1 MEKSTAVF
9 CLWESGICVYE
20 MEADKMKKEKRIV
33 SFLLT
38 FAMLISALAVQNIP
52 VQAATEIRFD
62 NVNQGSITLRAG
74 GVYTFKTNYKA
85 DKLDYRSSDKTI
97 VKSLG
102 NGKIKAV
109 KKGTAKVTVSLKE
122 DATVNA
128 TVTVH
133 VQSKPSSN
141 CTITLSRICES
152 LVEET
157 YNKKTKKSDYR
168 IYIDTE
174 HLGGAKKKV
183 AAQLSVSVKGLL
195 PNCTEEWVGGYSS
208 DKCFLDIHLLTKK
221 DEYYVPDDIETMSVD
236 DWYKIY
242 KKDGYAKS
250 YVKKMIHTESNGKY
264 YKVVVGDDLLP
275 YALVKDKDSGNTY
288 VVQYYVYAN
297 KIGNPL
303 RTKTAMKNYV
313 KVLKSFKLQNFTY
326 DELGYRY

>member
-1 MEKSTAVF
+1 
-9 CLWESGICVYE
+9 
-20 MEADKMKKEKRIV
+20 MKISKKLV
-33 SFLLT
+33 SF
-38 FAMLISALAVQNIP
+38 MLALAMVVTAMAVQTVP
-52 VQAATEIRFD
+52 VQAATEISFD
-62 NVNQGSITLRAG
+62 NVNKKSITIRAG

-85 DKLDYRSSDKTI
+85 SKLNYKTSNKSI

-109 KKGTAKVTVSLKE
+109 KKGTAKVTVSLKN
-122 DATVNA
+122 DATVKA

-141 CTITLSRICES
+141 CKITLSRICES

-174 HLGGAKKKV
+174 HLGGNKKNV
-183 AAQLSVSVKGLL
+183 AAQLSVSVKGMQ
-195 PNCTEEWVGGYSS
+195 PGCEESSVGLYDNDSKTKECS
-208 DKCFLDIHLLTKK
+208 LDIHLLTKADK
-221 DEYYVPDDIETMSVD
+221 DYYVSGDIETMTLN
-236 DWYKIY
+236 DWYNIFKNDY
-242 KKDGYAKS
+242 TKAG
-250 YVKKMIHTESNGKY
+250 VKAMITKESNSKY
-264 YKVVVGDDLLP
+264 YKVIVNDLLP

-288 VVQYYVYAN
+288 FVQYLEFAKN
-297 KIGNPL
+297 HGNTL
-303 RTKTAMKNYV
+303 VTEKAKKNYV

>member
-1 MEKSTAVF
+1 
-9 CLWESGICVYE
+9 
-20 MEADKMKKEKRIV
+20 MKISKKLV
-33 SFLLT
+33 SF
-38 FAMLISALAVQNIP
+38 MLALAMVVTAMAVQTVP
-52 VQAATEIRFD
+52 VQAATEISFD
-62 NVNQGSITLRAG
+62 NVNKKSITIRAG

-85 DKLDYRSSDKTI
+85 SKLNYKTSNKSI

-109 KKGTAKVTVSLKE
+109 KKGTAKVTVSLKN
-122 DATVNA
+122 DATVKA

-141 CTITLSRICES
+141 CKITLSRICES

-174 HLGGAKKKV
+174 HLGGSKKNV
-183 AAQLSVSVKGLL
+183 AAQLSVSVKGMQ
-195 PNCTEEWVGGYSS
+195 PGCEESSVGSYDNDS
-208 DKCFLDIHLLTKK
+208 KTKECLLDIHLLTKADK
-221 DEYYVPDDIETMSVD
+221 DYYVPGDIETMTLN
-236 DWYKIY
+236 DWYNIFKNDY
-242 KKDGYAKS
+242 TKAG
-250 YVKKMIHTESNGKY
+250 VKAMITKESNSKY
-264 YKVVVGDDLLP
+264 YKVIVNDLLP

-288 VVQYYVYAN
+288 FVQYLEFAKN
-297 KIGNPL
+297 HGNTL
-303 RTKTAMKNYV
+303 VTEKAKKNYV